1 MDILGTLGIIIG
13 LIAIVY
19 LTTKGFNAIVAAP
32 VAAMLVIVLNRM
44 PFFAS
49 LVGTEG
55 SYIASMAGFLVTN
68 FAVFFLGSIL
78 AKYMEKTGAT
88 VTIANSILNLVGA
101 ENPYSVMVALFFV
114 SALLTYG
121 GVSMFVVTF
130 ALIPMARPLF
140 KRLNLSWNL
149 VTVPIFA
156 GMATFTLSML
166 PGTPA
171 SSNFIP
177 SNALGTPLTAA
188 PVIGIIVSLIVIVYV
203 LIYMKYALNKSL
215 KNGETYEKM
224 GLSTDDNVELSTNN
238 LPNIWVS
245 LAPLVS
251 LIAIIIVF
259 SHVANIVLIALTVAI
274 LMAAVLMNKQLE
286 SQKTTLNDGA
296 VGSVM
301 PTLSTAF
308 TVAFGATLTSAPA
321 FLAIQQ
327 SILNIPGNPLISL
340 AVATVLLSFVTGS
353 SVGTVGIVM
362 NSFAKT
368 YLEMGVPAVLIHRIS
383 AIAGGVFGV
392 MPHTGLV
399 IVYNNVAKLDLK
411 SSFKYQ
417 FMTVNVGHFI
427 ALIVSLILSGILY

>member
-1 MDILGTLGIIIG
+1 
-13 LIAIVY
+13 
-19 LTTKGFNAIVAAP
+19 
-32 VAAMLVIVLNRM
+32 
-44 PFFAS
+44 
-49 LVGTEG
+49 
-55 SYIASMAGFLVTN
+55 
-68 FAVFFLGSIL
+68 
-78 AKYMEKTGAT
+78 
-88 VTIANSILNLVGA
+88 
-101 ENPYSVMVALFFV
+101 
-114 SALLTYG
+114 
-121 GVSMFVVTF
+121 
-130 ALIPMARPLF
+130 
-140 KRLNLSWNL
+140 
-149 VTVPIFA
+149 
-156 GMATFTLSML
+156 
-166 PGTPA
+166 
-171 SSNFIP
+171 
-177 SNALGTPLTAA
+177 
-188 PVIGIIVSLIVIVYV
+188 
-203 LIYMKYALNKSL
+203 
-215 KNGETYEKM
+215 
-224 GLSTDDNVELSTNN
+224 
-238 LPNIWVS
+238 
-245 LAPLVS
+245 
-251 LIAIIIVF
+251 
-259 SHVANIVLIALTVAI
+259 
-274 LMAAVLMNKQLE
+274 MNKQLE

-308 TVAFGATLTSAPA
+308 TVSFGATLTSAPA

-427 ALIVSLILSGILY
+427 ALIVSLILSGFYINLIS

>member
-1 MDILGTLGIIIG
+1 MHIG
-13 LIAIVY
+13 GNKTQIGRKLIA
-19 LTTKGFNAIVAAP
+19 LLAT
-32 VAAMLVIVLNRM
+32 L
-44 PFFAS
+44 S
-49 LVGTEG
+49 LVVPATISTTQASSRVDALIEAMSTQEKVTQLLMPDFRNWAEEG
-55 SYIASMAGFLVTN
+55 QSQKRFTVMNEEVEN
-68 FAVFFLGSIL
+68 IL
-78 AKYMEKTGAT
+78 DTHDFGG
-88 VTIANSILNLVGA
+88 VILFA
-101 ENPYSVMVALFFV
+101 EN
-114 SALLTYG
+114 
-121 GVSMFVVTF
+121 VVETEQT
-130 ALIPMARPLF
+130 ARPLF

-149 VTVPIFA
+149 VTLPIFA

-171 SSNFIP
+171 RSNFIP
-177 SNALGTPLTAA
+177 SNALGSPLTAA

-251 LIAIIIVF
+251 LITIIIVF

>member
-1 MDILGTLGIIIG
+1 MHIG
-13 LIAIVY
+13 GNKLQIGRKLIA
-19 LTTKGFNAIVAAP
+19 LLAT
-32 VAAMLVIVLNRM
+32 L
-44 PFFAS
+44 S
-49 LVGTEG
+49 LVVPATISTTQASSRVDALIEAMSTQEKVTQLLMPDFRNWAEEG
-55 SYIASMAGFLVTN
+55 QSQKRFTVMNEEVEN
-68 FAVFFLGSIL
+68 IL
-78 AKYMEKTGAT
+78 DTYDFGG
-88 VTIANSILNLVGA
+88 VILFA
-101 ENPYSVMVALFFV
+101 EN
-114 SALLTYG
+114 
-121 GVSMFVVTF
+121 VVETEQT
-130 ALIPMARPLF
+130 ARPLF

-177 SNALGTPLTAA
+177 SNALSTPLTAA

-251 LIAIIIVF
+251 LITIIIVF